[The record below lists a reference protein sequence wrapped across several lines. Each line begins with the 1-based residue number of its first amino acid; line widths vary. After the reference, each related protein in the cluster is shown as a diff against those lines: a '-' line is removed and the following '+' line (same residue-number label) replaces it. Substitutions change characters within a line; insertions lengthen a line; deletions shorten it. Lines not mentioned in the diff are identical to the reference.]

1 MPITRTI
8 RGVHFTIYPDTYSLD
23 DSYPNGTIRLSL
35 AGGSIY
41 CGGLSC
47 GDNCHMHD
55 FAPSCNGA
63 AIREFIKKHSQLYSR
78 TTPCH
83 K

>member
-8 RGVHFTIYPDTYSLD
+8 RGIHFTIYPDISSLD
-23 DSYPNGTIRLSL
+23 DSSPNGTIRLSL
-35 AGGSIY
+35 AGGVIY

-47 GDNCHMHD
+47 GNNCHMQD
-55 FAPSCNGA
+55 FTPSCNSE
-63 AIREFIKKHSQLYSR
+63 AIRKFVKQQSQLYSR
-78 TTPCH
+78 TTSCH